1 MMKKIIVG
9 VDVGGT
15 AIKMALITPD
25 GELVAKTHEPTPV
38 ADGEDGVL
46 QKIAEMTRVLL
57 HKHGYAL
64 EQVSGIGVGIPGPID
79 AKDGIVMQA
88 VNLHWTK
95 PVFLK
100 QKLEALTGRPVAV
113 ENDAN
118 AAALGEMWQGAGKG
132 AQDLV
137 LVTIGTGVGGG
148 VILDGKIVHGMNGVG
163 GEIGHITITPD
174 SGALCNCGKKGCL
187 ETYASA
193 TAIIREG
200 RLAAENGTSP
210 YLASVLAENG
220 KLGAKDVFEAAV
232 AGDAAALSIADQV
245 ALYLGLALSHLAI
258 ALNPAKF
265 VIGGGVA
272 AAGDFLFSRIRDS
285 FARFVPFTYVV
296 EATGIVPA
304 TLGNDAGVYG
314 AGWLIRSQMEE

>member
-1 MMKKIIVG
+1 MNKIIVG

-15 AIKMALITPD
+15 AIKIALITPD

-46 QKIAEMTRVLL
+46 RKIAEMTRVLL
-57 HKHGYAL
+57 HKHGYAP

-79 AKDGIVMQA
+79 AQNGIVMQA

-95 PVFLK
+95 PVLLK

-113 ENDAN
+113 DNDAN
-118 AAALGEMWQGAGKG
+118 AAALGEMWQGAGQG

-137 LVTIGTGVGGG
+137 LITIGTGVGGG
-148 VILDGKIVHGMNGVG
+148 VILNGKVVHGMNGVG
-163 GEIGHITITPD
+163 GEIGHITMTPD
-174 SGALCNCGKKGCL
+174 SGALCNCGKTGCL
-187 ETYASA
+187 ETYTSA

-200 RLAAENGTSP
+200 HLAAENGTSP
-210 YLASVLAENG
+210 YLASVLAEKG

-232 AGDAAALSIADQV
+232 AGDVAALAIADQV

-258 ALNPAKF
+258 VLNPAKF

-272 AAGDFLFSRIRDS
+272 AAGDFLFSRIRDA
-285 FARFVPFTYVV
+285 FARFVPFAYVV
-296 EATGIVPA
+296 EATEIVAA